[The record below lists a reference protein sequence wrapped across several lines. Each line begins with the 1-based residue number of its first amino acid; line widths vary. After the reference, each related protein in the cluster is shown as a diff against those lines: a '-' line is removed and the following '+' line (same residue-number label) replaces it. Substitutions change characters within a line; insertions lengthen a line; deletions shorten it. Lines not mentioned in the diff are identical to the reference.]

1 MSHLNNIQVQD
12 VNTDNG
18 KDFYESFKEKLTAIE
33 QFPTIYNFKFIVAA
47 TAENKEKIEQI
58 FTHPSAKMSIKDSS
72 TGKYHSYTI
81 ENYVNSA
88 DEVIEYY
95 KKVSVIEKVIMM

>member
-1 MSHLNNIQVQD
+1 MSNLNNIQLQD
-12 VNTDNG
+12 INDGNG
-18 KDFYESFKEKLTAIE
+18 EDFYTSFKQKLTDIE
-33 QFPTIYNFKFIVAA
+33 QFPTIYNFKFIVPA
-47 TAENKEKIEQI
+47 TAENKEKIENI
-58 FTHPSAKMSIKDSS
+58 FTHPSAKTTVKDSS

-81 ENYVNSA
+81 ENFVNSA